1 MILFIMKMKFQ
12 SFVLLSISFAS
23 LLFLVYVKRSFDWL
37 LGLEQQQIV
46 KLSPSEAIEEE
57 LEKVYHIMID
67 ESVL

>member
-46 KLSPSEAIEEE
+46 KLPPLEAIEEE
-57 LEKVYHIMID
+57 LEKVTYHK
-67 ESVL
+67 